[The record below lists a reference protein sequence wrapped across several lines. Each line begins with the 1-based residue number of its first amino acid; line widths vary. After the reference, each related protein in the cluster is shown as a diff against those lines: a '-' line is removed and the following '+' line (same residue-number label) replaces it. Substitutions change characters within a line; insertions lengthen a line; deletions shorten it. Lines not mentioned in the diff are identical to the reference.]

1 MTTMLQLIQSAAG
14 EMGLAAPTIVVGS
27 ADTLTQQYLALLNGL
42 GNELQRGYDWQHST
56 KAYRFTTQYLTT
68 TGTTTVGSPV
78 ITGIPTTV
86 GLDTTYIC
94 IGTGVNQDCNILTVD
109 TLTQVTLNQASTAS
123 GTVTLNF
130 CKAAYDMPSD
140 YDRPIDRTHWDKSKH
155 WEMLGPET
163 AQQWEWLK
171 SGFIATGPRIRFRIL
186 GGQFNIWPPV
196 STAEYLGFEY
206 VSNAWIYAAGSTT
219 ATKSYFTVDTDTCS
233 FPDRLLISGLKMK
246 FAEAKG
252 FDAAPHG
259 RDYLSALSIAK
270 ANDGGSQTL
279 SFAPRPSQL
288 LIGWGQIPDTGYGS

>member
-1 MTTMLQLIQSAAG
+1 MTTMLQLVQAAAG
-14 EMGLAAPTIVVGS
+14 EMGLTVPTLVVGS
-27 ADTLTQQYLALLNGL
+27 NDNLVQQYLALLNGL
-42 GNELQRGYDWQHST
+42 GNEIQRGYEWQHSV
-56 KAYRFTTQYLTT
+56 KPYRFTTQYLTT
-68 TGTTTVGSPV
+68 TGTTTLGSAV
-78 ITGIPTTV
+78 VTAIPTTA

-109 TLTQVTLNQASTAS
+109 SLTQVTLNQASTAA

-130 CKAAYDMPSD
+130 CKSAYTMPAD
-140 YDRPIDRTHWDKSKH
+140 YDRPVDRTQWDKSKH

-206 VSNAWIYAAGSTT
+206 VSNAWVSVSGATT
-219 ATKSYFTVDTDTCS
+219 QTKTYFTLDTDTCV
-233 FPDRLLISGLKMK
+233 FPDRLMVSGLKMK

-252 FDAAPHG
+252 FNAAGHG
-259 RDYLSALSIAK
+259 RDYISAMSIAK

-288 LIGWGQIPDTGYGS
+288 LIGWGQIPDSGFGP